1 VNMINFE
8 NVQKSYGKNLVI
20 KNGQAKIQSMEQCAL
35 VGSSGS
41 GKSTLL
47 YMIGGLEKPD
57 EGKILVNQLEIT
69 KMSED
74 QLAKLRNELIG
85 FVFQF
90 HFLLPTLTCLKNI
103 ILPLKIAN
111 RNVQEHEQIIQNY
124 AKFLSVEHCLE
135 SYPFQLSGGEQ
146 QRVNLIRAI
155 VMRPKLLLCDEPTG
169 NLDSANSKKVIELLR
184 GLAQDFKSTL
194 LVVTHDEKIAN
205 SFPRKLT
212 IEDGHL
218 IG

>member
-1 VNMINFE
+1 MIE
-8 NVQKSYGKNLVI
+8 MQHVKKTYGKNLVI
-20 KNGQAKIQSMEQCAL
+20 KDGQLVINQQEQCAL
-35 VGSSGS
+35 VGASGS

-47 YMIGGLEKPD
+47 YMMGGLERPD
-57 EGKILVNQLEIT
+57 EGKIFVNQQELT

-74 QLAKLRNELIG
+74 QLAQMRNETIG

-90 HFLLPTLTCLKNI
+90 HFLLPTLTCFKNI
-103 ILPLKIAN
+103 LLPLKIAN
-111 RNVQEHEQIIQNY
+111 RNTSEHEKTILDY
-124 AKFLSVEHCLE
+124 AKFLSVEHCME
-135 SYPFQLSGGEQ
+135 AYPFQLSGGEQ

-155 VMRPKLLLCDEPTG
+155 IMRPKLLLCDEPTG
-169 NLDSANSKKVIELLR
+169 NLDSVNSKKVIELLR
-184 GLAQDFKSTL
+184 GLAQDFHATL

-205 SFPRKLT
+205 SFRRKLS